1 MDNMQDILK
10 NYYAQGGK
18 DLFLTEEELN
28 ELNIK
33 QLGLGVLAGISL
45 MGAVGKM
52 PQPDADP
59 FNSSG
64 VKPAGY
70 VSAEYPDDY
79 IPDIGSVPPPTNHGK
94 YGGAVTQL
102 AHKAMQAIVEI
113 TNKAKAIPT
122 AINWALDMHKR
133 IEVQMYIESIVK
145 GNLEPIT
152 KDTVKKDLSSALV
165 TEMQKSFNPD
175 KDEPNEIVPTI
186 PANNV
191 LRYNFLTK
199 ILAKKSKE
207 DSMGSFTY
215 EWGRGMQSPTW
226 ATLGTSTITITHW
239 QPYQSATVTVYD
251 KYDWNK
257 GFLMSPQGLRESY
270 VDLIRMIFNG
280 DLGFGGSQ
288 GAYDKLLEIAEH
300 HAIKVLPDEETSQML
315 AKEYAKAGKTVTAEE
330 LHKYRLV
337 NIVYPASAVFT
348 ENQWNRFRDDIQVHQ
363 DSIVVV
369 GKRGADPVQGTDDAE
384 RTDTDSAGSGDNPVR
399 SKIKDLQDPTK

>member
-10 NYYAQGGK
+10 SYYAQGGK

-45 MGAVGKM
+45 MGAAGKM
-52 PQPDADP
+52 AQPDADP

-79 IPDIGSVPPPTNHGK
+79 IPDIGSVPPPTNHAK

-152 KDTVKKDLSSALV
+152 EDTVKENLSNALV
-165 TEMQKSFNPD
+165 TEMQKYLNSKPIA
-175 KDEPNEIVPTI
+175 KDRKRLNTGYEKMVKNLVS
-186 PANNV
+186 
-191 LRYNFLTK
+191 
-199 ILAKKSKE
+199 KSQQG
-207 DSMGSFTY
+207 DMGSFTY
-215 EWGRGMQSPTW
+215 TWKYRDSQPQGSTW

-239 QPYQSATVTVYD
+239 QPYESATVTVYD
-251 KYDWNK
+251 KYDWNRE
-257 GFLMSPQGLRESY
+257 FLMSPQGLRESY
-270 VDLIRMIFNG
+270 VDLIRMVFNNNHT
-280 DLGFGGSQ
+280 DLDNDVYG
-288 GAYDKLLEIAEH
+288 KLLSIAEH
-300 HAIKVLPDEETSQML
+300 HAVTVLPDEETSQML
-315 AKEYAKAGKTVTAEE
+315 AQEYAKAGVTVTAEE

-337 NIVYPASAVFT
+337 NIKYPASAVYT
-348 ENQWNRFRDDIQVHQ
+348 ESQWNKLQQDIKAQQ
-363 DSIVVV
+363 DAIVVV
-369 GKRGADPVQGTDDAE
+369 GKRGADPVQGTDDVE
-384 RTDTDSAGSGDNPVR
+384 RTDKDDNPVR
-399 SKIKDLQDPTK
+399 DKIKDLQDPSK

>member
-10 NYYAQGGK
+10 SYYACGGN

-52 PQPDADP
+52 AQPDADP
-59 FNSSG
+59 FSSSG

-70 VSAEYPDDY
+70 VSAETPDDY
-79 IPDIGSVPPPTNHGK
+79 IPNIGSVPPPTNHGK
-94 YGGAVTQL
+94 YGGAVSQL

-122 AINWALDMHKR
+122 LINWGLDMHKR
-133 IEVQMYIESIVK
+133 IEVQMYIDSIVK

-152 KDTVKKDLSSALV
+152 KETVKKDLSSALV
-165 TEMQKSFNPD
+165 TEMQKTFNPD
-175 KDEPNEIVPTI
+175 KDEFN
-186 PANNV
+186 
-191 LRYNFLTK
+191 YNDLMK
-199 ILAKKSKE
+199 ILAKKSKG

-215 EWGRGMQSPTW
+215 NWGRGMDGATW

-239 QPYQSATVTVYD
+239 QPYESATVTVYD

-257 GFLMSPQGLRESY
+257 GFLMSPQDLRESY
-270 VDLIRMIFNG
+270 VDLIRMLYNADKINLG
-280 DLGFGGSQ
+280 DD
-288 GAYDKLLEIAEH
+288 AYDKLLAIAEH

-315 AKEYAKAGKTVTAEE
+315 AREYAKAGKTVTAEE
-330 LHKYRLV
+330 LHKFRLV
-337 NIVYPASAVFT
+337 NIKYPASAVFT
-348 ENQWNRFRDDIQVHQ
+348 ESQWNRFRDDIQVHQ

-369 GKRGADPVQGTDDAE
+369 GKRGGDDSDTTK
-384 RTDTDSAGSGDNPVR
+384 RTDTDSAGSDDNPVR

>member
-10 NYYAQGGK
+10 NYYASGGK

-79 IPDIGSVPPPTNHGK
+79 IPDIGSVPPPTNSGK

-152 KDTVKKDLSSALV
+152 KDTVRKDLSSALV

-175 KDEPNEIVPTI
+175 KDKFH
-186 PANNV
+186 
-191 LRYNFLTK
+191 YNALTK
-199 ILAKKSKE
+199 ILAKKSKG

-215 EWGRGMQSPTW
+215 EWGKGMAGPTW

-239 QPYQSATVTVYD
+239 QPYESATVTVYD

-257 GFLMSPQGLRESY
+257 GLLMSPQGLRESY
-270 VDLIRMIFNG
+270 VELIRMIFNG
-280 DLGFGGSQ
+280 ELGFGDSS
-288 GAYDKLLEIAEH
+288 GANDKLLAIAEH

-337 NIVYPASAVFT
+337 NIEYPASAVYT
-348 ENQWNRFRDDIQVHQ
+348 ESQWNRFRDDIQVHQ

-369 GKRGADPVQGTDDAE
+369 GKRGSDNDSDTTK
-384 RTDTDSAGSGDNPVR
+384 RTDTGSGDNPVR
-399 SKIKDLQDPTK
+399 SKIKDLQDPSK

>member
-1 MDNMQDILK
+1 MNDNMQDILK
-10 NYYAQGGK
+10 SYYATGGK

-52 PQPDADP
+52 APTDADP
-59 FNSSG
+59 FSSSG

-79 IPDIGSVPPPTNHGK
+79 IPNIEAVPPPTNSGK
-94 YGGAVTQL
+94 YGGAVSQL

-133 IEVQMYIESIVK
+133 IEVQMYIDSIVK

-152 KDTVKKDLSSALV
+152 KDTVTENLSTALV
-165 TEMQKSFNPD
+165 TEM
-175 KDEPNEIVPTI
+175 
-186 PANNV
+186 
-191 LRYNFLTK
+191 
-199 ILAKKSKE
+199 KKSLNQRKKSPDRKRLPGE
-207 DSMGSFTY
+207 YEKMTKHLASISKQPNMGSFTY
-215 EWGRGMQSPTW
+215 TWKYSDQQGGSTW

-239 QPYQSATVTVYD
+239 KPYESATVTVYD
-251 KYDWNK
+251 KYDWSK
-257 GFLMSPQGLRESY
+257 SYLMHPDNLKEAY
-270 VDLIRMIFNG
+270 IDLIRMVFNSSNVG
-280 DLGFGGSQ
+280 LDHD
-288 GAYDKLLEIAEH
+288 AYGKLLSIAEH
-300 HAIKVLPDEETSQML
+300 HAIKVLPDEATSQML

-337 NIVYPASAVFT
+337 NIEYPASAVYT
-348 ENQWNRFRDDIQVHQ
+348 ESQWNMLQQHIQAQQ

-369 GKRGADPVQGTDDAE
+369 GKRGADAEPGTDDTE
-384 RTDTDSAGSGDNPVR
+384 RTDKGTAGSGDNPVR
-399 SKIKDLQDPTK
+399 DKIKDLQDPSK

>member
-18 DLFLTEEELN
+18 ELFLTEEELN

-45 MGAVGKM
+45 MGAVGKI
-52 PQPDADP
+52 PPADADP
-59 FNSSG
+59 FSSSG
-64 VKPAGY
+64 VKPADY

-79 IPDIGSVPPPTNHGK
+79 IPNIGSVPPPTNHGK
-94 YGGAVTQL
+94 YGGAVSQL

-122 AINWALDMHKR
+122 LINWGLDMHKR
-133 IEVQMYIESIVK
+133 IEVQMYIDSIVK

-152 KDTVKKDLSSALV
+152 KETVKKDLSSALV
-165 TEMQKSFNPD
+165 TEMQQIFNPD
-175 KDEPNEIVPTI
+175 IKGEKFH
-186 PANNV
+186 
-191 LRYNFLTK
+191 YNALMK
-199 ILAKKSKE
+199 ILAKKSKGG
-207 DSMGSFTY
+207 SMGTFTY
-215 EWGRGMQSPTW
+215 TWGKGKDGPTW

-239 QPYQSATVTVYD
+239 QPYESATVTVYD

-257 GFLMSPQGLRESY
+257 GFLMDPQSLRESY
-270 VDLIRMIFNG
+270 VELIRMVFNG
-280 DLGFGGSQ
+280 NNVSLDDD
-288 GAYDKLLEIAEH
+288 AYGKLLSIAEH

-315 AKEYAKAGKTVTAEE
+315 AREYAKAGKTVTAEE

-337 NIVYPASAVFT
+337 NIKYPASDVFT
-348 ENQWNRFRDDIQVHQ
+348 ESQWDRFRDDIQVHQ

-369 GKRGADPVQGTDDAE
+369 GKRGADDKSDDSRDDKA
-384 RTDTDSAGSGDNPVR
+384 TAGSGDNPVR
-399 SKIKDLQDPTK
+399 TKIKDLQDPAT